1 MEVRKDI
8 FGVQKFIM
16 NVIYIAKAG
25 IRLKGIRKGCF
36 WGNYFT
42 CWVSILPFWAL
53 FGERVFL
60 CGNQWGWVIYG
71 TSWLNRREKLVS
83 VIKLDIILGNIRNNW
98 FLFAV
103 WHHFEGNDKL
113 RYLSHV
119 AFIGS
124 LGISTHLEIWQNTIS
139 FCWYLIYFYPLIL

>member
-1 MEVRKDI
+1 MPGPIFTKGSFFEAPCTAEARKDI
-8 FGVQKFIM
+8 FGVQKLLL

-25 IRLKGIRKGCF
+25 IRLKGVRKGCF

-83 VIKLDIILGNIRNNW
+83 VIKLDITLLGNIQII
-98 FLFAV
+98 FFAV
-103 WHHFEGNDKL
+103 LHLWRQWHFKIFEP
-113 RYLSHV
+113 
-119 AFIGS
+119 
-124 LGISTHLEIWQNTIS
+124 
-139 FCWYLIYFYPLIL
+139 CCFYWKSRCR